1 MATEIQVGKIVN
13 IVSFKVDQNSYNR
26 ALKAIKRIAGAWSAA
41 TSKMSRSMSIG
52 RTMGGGSSPTRRNST
67 SSFMGPMP
75 FVPGTNTKNM
85 EKQAKKDAKAT
96 ERAGRIRAAAEVK
109 VSKEWANRRKEAV
122 RNLTGGSSGKASGTL
137 FADMLRGEAK
147 KASGFVGPMPFKAG
161 SNTIAQQ
168 RASRQQAARSS
179 RVESTITS
187 GGIGRD
193 ASFASSYSKQI
204 AMLNQQLRNG
214 SITTGIYNKQLNAMS
229 REFRNAQQQGKGL
242 NGTLHELRGSFVAL
256 TASYTLFAGGASVMR
271 TGQMFQGIEAA
282 TAMVS
287 ENAADA
293 ANRMQY
299 IRDEAYRLGL
309 DLKVAAQGF
318 TQLSVA
324 SKEIM
329 GSQQT
334 QELFTGLSEYSTAL
348 GLDQYRYEKALL
360 GFTQIANKGQ
370 LMA

>member
-1 MATEIQVGKIVN
+1 MSNTIDVSRIVN
-13 IVSFKVDQNSYNR
+13 KISFSIDQNSYNR
-26 ALKAIKRIAGAWSAA
+26 ALKAIRKVASEWNKA
-41 TSKMSRSMSIG
+41 TSGINSAMSRGRSIG
-52 RTMGGGSSPTRRNST
+52 GGGRSSGAGSSRNQ
-67 SSFMGPMP
+67 MGPQP
-75 FVPGTNTKNM
+75 FSPGQNT
-85 EKQAKKDAKAT
+85 
-96 ERAGRIRAAAEVK
+96 
-109 VSKEWANRRKEAV
+109 
-122 RNLTGGSSGKASGTL
+122 RN
-137 FADMLRGEAK
+137 
-147 KASGFVGPMPFKAG
+147 
-161 SNTIAQQ
+161 QQ
-168 RASRQQAARSS
+168 KASRQEAS
-179 RVESTITS
+179 RLSRANSTIQ
-187 GGIGRD
+187 GGTIGRD
-193 ASFASSYSKQI
+193 SSFVSSHAKQI

-214 SITTGIYNKQLNAMS
+214 AITTGIYNKQLNAMA
-229 REFRNAQQQGKGL
+229 REFRNASQQGKGL
-242 NGTLHELRGSFVAL
+242 NGTLHELRGGFVAL

-293 ANRMQY
+293 GNRMNY

-309 DLKVAAQGF
+309 DLKIAANGF

-329 GSQQT
+329 DSNETQQ
-334 QELFTGLSEYSTAL
+334 LFTGMSEYATAL